1 MKKLYSNGRH
11 WLFTVL
17 WLMSSTFVWAQ
28 ERTVSGSVKD
38 ENGSGMP
45 GVNVLI
51 KGTASGTATDAS
63 GQFRISVPSS
73 NSVLVF
79 SFVGYTTQEVTVGS
93 QSTVDVSMAL
103 DVQALSEVVV
113 IGYGTQEKKD
123 ITGSVGVVKAKELT
137 EVPVGNVA
145 NQLQGRVAGVTV
157 INNGQ
162 PGSAPVINIRGFGGF
177 AGNDPLYVVDGV
189 QTLDIST
196 VNPNDIESI
205 SVLKDAGAASIY
217 GTRAANGVILITT
230 KRGQQ
235 GKVKI
240 TYDAFYGSQNPGEG
254 FTNLLNTQEMANLQ
268 WLVYNNGTSN
278 TENNALYGTWTRGGA
293 GPRIP
298 NYILPAGAATVDESQ
313 YRIDLDNPAN
323 TFQIVRSNPTGTNW
337 FKEATRTAPITNHD
351 LTMSGGTDK
360 STFLVSLNYFN
371 QQGIFLETFSRR
383 YSLRA
388 NSTFKIK
395 DRIRVGQN
403 IQATY
408 RDGRGFGNL
417 SEGNPVSQS
426 YRMQPIVPVYD
437 IRGAFAGGRAP
448 GLGNGSSPVADL
460 LRAQDNYNFDVRVLG
475 NLFAEV
481 DILKD
486 LTFRSSFGGSFQNGY
501 GYNFNYQTFERAEN
515 VNTST
520 FSENAFWNADWTF
533 SNTLSY
539 KKSFDKHNISVLG
552 GYEAIKFDIGRGV
565 NGLRGGYFSF
575 NPDFWTL
582 DNGATIINAGSY
594 AITPTTNASLFGRFD
609 YNYNDKYY
617 LNASLR
623 RDGSSRFQDA
633 FGVFPSVTAAW
644 RISGEDFFSGVTFI
658 DDLKI
663 RAGYGELGN
672 QLRLDPR
679 NQFFLFGGSPGS
691 SNYDIGGTGGSSIQG
706 FRPTRI
712 GNAAA
717 RWETSITSNIGMDLA
732 MLNNKL
738 TVTLEW
744 YQRVSR
750 DLLFNPEIPGTA
762 GGAERPFVNV
772 GQVTNSGIDLQVTY
786 RQNFANNWR
795 FEGNLTFTS
804 IRNNVDKVSLLS
816 KEFFDGGTRFG
827 NVVRNRE
834 GDPLGSFFGYQVQ
847 GLFQN
852 AAEVAGAPVQDG
864 AAPGRFRYADINGD
878 NRITPD
884 DRTVIGNPNPSAL
897 VGLNLTVGYKAFD
910 FSTFLYGAFGQDIYN
925 YTKWWTDF
933 WPSFQGVKSDDAL
946 NNSWTPE
953 RPNATTPIA
962 ENVSNFSTNTE
973 SNSYYIENGSYLRAR
988 TMQLGYTLPSN
999 VLNKT
1004 GIERLR
1010 VYVQGANLFTITNYS
1025 GLDPELGGSATA
1037 RGIDFGNYPIVRQL
1051 LIGVNVGF

>member
-1 MKKLYSNGRH
+1 MKKMFKNCILAIMALVGSTMLLY
-11 WLFTVL
+11 
-17 WLMSSTFVWAQ
+17 AQ
-28 ERTVSGSVKD
+28 ERTVSGTVKD
-38 ENGSGMP
+38 ENGTGMP

-51 KGTASGTATDAS
+51 KGTASGTATDAN
-63 GQFRISVPSS
+63 GQYRISVPGG

-79 SFVGYTTQEVTVGS
+79 SFVGYTTREITVGS
-93 QSTVDVSMAL
+93 QSTLDVSMAL

-123 ITGSVGVVKAKELT
+123 ITGSVGIVKAKDLV

-196 VNPNDIESI
+196 LNPNDVESI

-217 GTRAANGVILITT
+217 GTRAGNGVIVITT

-235 GKVKI
+235 GKVKV
-240 TYDAFYGSQNPGEG
+240 TYDAFYGSQDPGQG
-254 FTNLLNTQEMANLQ
+254 FTNLLNTQEMADLQ
-268 WLVYNNGTSN
+268 WLVYNNGNSN
-278 TENNALYGTWTRGGA
+278 TENNALYGRWTRGGA
-293 GPRIP
+293 RPVIP
-298 NYILPAGAATVDESQ
+298 NYILPAGAATVDESR

-323 TFQIVRSNPTGTNW
+323 TFQIVRSNPVGTNW

-351 LTMSGGTDK
+351 LTLSGGTDK

-395 DRIRVGQN
+395 DRIRIGQN
-403 IQATY
+403 VQATY

-437 IRGAFAGGRAP
+437 IRGNFAGGRAP

-460 LRAQDNYNFDVRVLG
+460 LRAKDNYNFDVRVLG

-486 LTFRSSFGGSFQNGY
+486 LMFRTSFGGAFQNGY
-501 GYNFNYQTFERAEN
+501 GYNFNFQTFERAEN

-533 SNTLSY
+533 SNTLNY
-539 KKSFDKHNISVLG
+539 KKSFDKHNLNVLA
-552 GYEAIKFDIGRGV
+552 GYEAIKFEIGRGV
-565 NGLRGGYFSF
+565 SGLRGGYFSF

-582 DNGATIINAGSY
+582 DNGATIINASSY
-594 AITPTTNASLFGRFD
+594 AITPTTNASLFGRVD
-609 YNYNDKYY
+609 YNFNDKYY
-617 LNASLR
+617 LSGSLR
-623 RDGSSRFQDA
+623 RDGSSRFQEA

-644 RISGEDFFSGVTFI
+644 RVSGEDFFSGVTFI

-691 SNYDIGGTGGSSIQG
+691 SNYDLGGSGSSSSQG
-706 FRPTRI
+706 FRPARI
-712 GNAAA
+712 GNPAA
-717 RWETSITSNIGMDLA
+717 RWETNVTTNVGMDLA
-732 MLNNKL
+732 MLNNRL
-738 TVTLEW
+738 TLTLEW
-744 YQRVSR
+744 YQRISQ

-804 IRNNVDKVSLLS
+804 IRNNVDRVSLAA

-834 GDPLGSFFGYQVQ
+834 GDPLGSFFGYKVL
-847 GLFQN
+847 GLFQSEADV
-852 AAEVAGAPVQDG
+852 AASPQQDG
-864 AAPGRFRYADINGD
+864 AGPGRFKYADINGD

-884 DRTVIGNPNPSAL
+884 DRVVIGDPNPNAL
-897 VGLNLTVGYKAFD
+897 VGLNLTLGYKAFD

-933 WPSFQGVKSDDAL
+933 WPSFQGVKSEDAL
-946 NNSWTPE
+946 RNSWTPE

-973 SNSYYIENGSYLRAR
+973 SSSYYIENGSYLRAR

-999 VLNKT
+999 ILNKT